1 MEQDKKLAAPDQ
13 IERIRRLRTRVQDLA
28 KSLPT
33 ERRLR
38 DGVEHGIV
46 ATIAAILAY
55 LPTQALG
62 LQEGFWAAITAIAV
76 TQMEIG
82 ATRTMARDQFVGAAI
97 GGAIGVVVI
106 LVTGQHLASYALA
119 VLLAILAAWLLN
131 VATAARLAGITATI
145 ILLVPHRGTAEAMML
160 SRVFEVGWGVCVA
173 ISVVWLASRLDPRS
187 KA

>member
-1 MEQDKKLAAPDQ
+1 MEPDEQAPPPDQ
-13 IERIRRLRTRVQDLA
+13 TERIRRLRTRLQRLA
-28 KSLPT
+28 KALPT
-33 ERRLR
+33 RRRLR
-38 DGVEHGIV
+38 DGLEHGIV
-46 ATIAAILAY
+46 ATVAAILAY

-62 LQEGFWAAITAIAV
+62 LREGFWASITAIAV

-97 GGAIGVVVI
+97 GGTIGVVVI
-106 LVTGQHLASYALA
+106 LLTGQHLASYALA
-119 VLLAILAAWLLN
+119 VMLAVIAAWLLN

-145 ILLVPHRGTAEAMML
+145 ILLVPHEGTAEAMML

-173 ISVVWLASRLDPRS
+173 IAVVWLASRLDPRP